1 MMKGRILTEAERE
14 VARYN
19 LLTTGEVAARLSQT
33 NVDADTV
40 RSWCAEGRLKSV
52 DGRKQGATR
61 PYYLID
67 WCWVEDFIEA
77 GGAATPRMHHD
88 AA

>member
-1 MMKGRILTEAERE
+1 MSERKSRILTEAERQ

-19 LLTTGEVAARLSQT
+19 LLTTTQVADRLSEK
-33 NVDADTV
+33 NIDGDTV
-40 RSWCAEGRLKSV
+40 RAWCRAGWLKSV
-52 DGRKQGATR
+52 DGRKPGSTQ

-67 WCWVEDFIEA
+67 WDWVEQFISE
-77 GGAATPRMHHD
+77 GGAAAHHHD